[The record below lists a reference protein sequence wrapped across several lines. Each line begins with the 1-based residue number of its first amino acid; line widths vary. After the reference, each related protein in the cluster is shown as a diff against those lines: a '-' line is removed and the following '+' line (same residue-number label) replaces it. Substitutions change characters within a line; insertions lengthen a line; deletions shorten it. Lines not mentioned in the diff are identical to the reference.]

1 MKKLFVSLL
10 SLTLFIQPFFP
21 PALQANAT
29 NNTTIP
35 GYRLIEKRFVKEI
48 NSTCY
53 YYEHVKSGAKV
64 FKMAND
70 DPNKMFS
77 ITFKTLPDNDCGTA
91 HIMEHSVLN
100 GSLHFPV
107 KSPFDIAVK
116 GSLNTFINAF
126 TSKDRTSFPVA
137 SMNEKDY
144 FNLMHIY
151 LDAVF
156 NPLIYQ
162 NEKIFKQEG
171 WHYELTDLNADIQY
185 RGVVYG
191 EMKGSFSNPARYV
204 TYYTYKNLFPGNVY
218 GYESGGYPYAI
229 PELTWDE
236 FKAFHTKYYHPDN
249 CYIVLYGNEDVEKEL
264 SFIDKEYLSKYEK
277 RNINFPIEE
286 HRPFPTLKR
295 VEAHYPVMEGAQ
307 TKNQTFLNLCY
318 VTNHG
323 KDITKTYALS
333 ILAYYLFNN
342 ESAPVRLALEK
353 AGIGKN
359 VSCSV
364 QSYKQNIAQIQ
375 LQNANP
381 EELDTFYN
389 IIIRTLKETLN
400 KGIDKSEIESV
411 LNAYE
416 FSLRE
421 DNNAQKGISYL
432 SNVLPDFMYN
442 NDPFAGLLYEKVL
455 VELRENLKT
464 DYYEELIT
472 STFLDNNYALLLSVS
487 PKPGLDKEFALAD
500 KAKLKAYKDRLSET
514 ELNQLIHETKALI
527 QYQESKDSPE
537 DIAKIPNLSLSD
549 IDKKASYYA
558 AEYKEIN
565 NHKILFYNDHT
576 NDIVYLKLFFDLRVL
591 PQEMIPYVSLLSDLL
606 GAVDTKNYSYE
617 DLNKAINNHTGGI
630 QTSLILYLENN
641 DDDNLIPKFLVS
653 SKATVSKRD
662 ALLELNKE
670 IVCNSVFNDTNRLK
684 NLIKRLHVQLQS
696 QFYRDGSR
704 LASGRLSSYIS
715 KSGLFNEYVSGYEY
729 YLFLSD
735 LVKELD
741 KNPGKIIDNLHNVS
755 RLLFTKDNLMIGLAC
770 NTDNFNTL
778 IPQLPLL
785 SDALQTHTSTY
796 KKWNLTM
803 KNKNEA
809 FSTSSKVQYVY
820 SGYNFKKIGYEYNGK
835 MLVLNRIMSRDWL
848 NQEIRIKGG
857 AYGGYSTL
865 SYSGNVSFVSYRD
878 PNLSETL
885 EKYKQTSDFLQNL
898 QLSEKE
904 MTQFIIGTIA
914 GLDQPKNIT
923 AKSMSAYGNYFT
935 KTDASFYQKE
945 RDAILSTSLEDIRSY
960 AKMIKEI
967 ANKNVV
973 CVYGNAEKL
982 ESNKQLFS
990 KLIKIE

>member
-472 STFLDNNYALLLSVS
+472 STFLDNNY
-487 PKPGLDKEFALAD
+487 
-500 KAKLKAYKDRLSET
+500 
-514 ELNQLIHETKALI
+514 
-527 QYQESKDSPE
+527 
-537 DIAKIPNLSLSD
+537 
-549 IDKKASYYA
+549 
-558 AEYKEIN
+558 
-565 NHKILFYNDHT
+565 
-576 NDIVYLKLFFDLRVL
+576 
-591 PQEMIPYVSLLSDLL
+591 
-606 GAVDTKNYSYE
+606 
-617 DLNKAINNHTGGI
+617 
-630 QTSLILYLENN
+630 
-641 DDDNLIPKFLVS
+641 
-653 SKATVSKRD
+653 
-662 ALLELNKE
+662 
-670 IVCNSVFNDTNRLK
+670 
-684 NLIKRLHVQLQS
+684 
-696 QFYRDGSR
+696 
-704 LASGRLSSYIS
+704 
-715 KSGLFNEYVSGYEY
+715 
-729 YLFLSD
+729 
-735 LVKELD
+735 
-741 KNPGKIIDNLHNVS
+741 
-755 RLLFTKDNLMIGLAC
+755 
-770 NTDNFNTL
+770 
-778 IPQLPLL
+778 
-785 SDALQTHTSTY
+785 
-796 KKWNLTM
+796 
-803 KNKNEA
+803 
-809 FSTSSKVQYVY
+809 
-820 SGYNFKKIGYEYNGK
+820 
-835 MLVLNRIMSRDWL
+835 
-848 NQEIRIKGG
+848 
-857 AYGGYSTL
+857 
-865 SYSGNVSFVSYRD
+865 
-878 PNLSETL
+878 
-885 EKYKQTSDFLQNL
+885 
-898 QLSEKE
+898 
-904 MTQFIIGTIA
+904 
-914 GLDQPKNIT
+914 
-923 AKSMSAYGNYFT
+923 
-935 KTDASFYQKE
+935 
-945 RDAILSTSLEDIRSY
+945 
-960 AKMIKEI
+960 
-967 ANKNVV
+967 
-973 CVYGNAEKL
+973 
-982 ESNKQLFS
+982 
-990 KLIKIE
+990 